1 MAKVIYYNIDDNLDY
16 ENQLLQEWG
25 IADIEL
31 IEIKDAERATAFTE
45 AVQTADGLVVEYDQ
59 VTAER
64 MEKLP
69 NLKIVALQSI
79 GFNNVDIDA
88 ATEHGVCVTNIPGFC
103 TEEVATHTI
112 GMLLDLTRKI
122 TYLDR
127 SVRAGQWNPLLGYEL
142 HRLTGKTFGMVF
154 FGSIPKA
161 MMPIL
166 KALGL
171 NVLVYAP
178 TKTKEFLAEYGA
190 EEAETLDELLENSD
204 FVSMHCPLNEVT
216 TKMMG
221 AAQFAKMKDSAF
233 FINTARGGVVDE
245 PALVEAL
252 KTGAIMGAAVDVI
265 ADEASE
271 KSDLFALENTVI
283 TPHAA
288 FMSVD
293 AFYNGRKLALEQLVQ
308 RLSKKETPTNLVNKN
323 LEIVF

>member
-1 MAKVIYYNIDDNLDY
+1 MAKVIYYNIDDTLDY
-16 ENQLLQEWG
+16 ETQLLQEWG
-25 IADIEL
+25 VTDVEL

-45 AVQTADGLVVEYDQ
+45 AVQEADGLVVEYDQ

-69 NLKIVALQSI
+69 KLKIVALQSI

-142 HRLTGKTFGMVF
+142 HRLTDKTFGMVF

-161 MMPIL
+161 MMPML

-171 NVLVYAP
+171 KVLVYAP

-190 EEAETLDELLENSD
+190 EKAETLDELLEKSD
-204 FVSMHCPLNEVT
+204 FVSMHCPLNDVT
-216 TKMMG
+216 NKMMG
-221 AAQFAKMKDSAF
+221 AAQFAKMKQSAF

-252 KTGAIMGAAVDVI
+252 KTGEIMGAAVDVI

-308 RLSKKETPTNLVNKN
+308 RLSKKEIPTNLVNKN